1 MSGETDIRVLLVST
15 APELIGE
22 LRDALAAAGGPQ
34 FQLEVA
40 DSAGTA
46 IVALRRLPSE
56 VTLVDIC
63 DGGANKLDELQL
75 VGSTTVDTALIAIT
89 SNPSAA
95 VAGSAFEQGAQDCL
109 IRGTDDLGSAR
120 LARTIHNSIARS
132 AHDSSR
138 PLATLVEL
146 SSDAILTI
154 NHDRLITRF
163 NGAAE
168 ELYGWKAS
176 EILGKP
182 ANLLVPVTD
191 HPTQFAFV
199 DRVLAGESVE
209 AFEIARTMRDGRQ
222 VIMSMAGS
230 PIVDV
235 FGDVLEAC
243 MIIRDITEE
252 VNARLRVVEQQHLLE
267 SSQAAGRIGS
277 WAVDH
282 LTGRMDWSAEQY
294 RLLRRDPSLGPA
306 TLDELL
312 CLVHPDDRETA
323 RTSFSRSESFSFE
336 ARLIADPQDVRILR
350 VRGEHIPREDGEP
363 GRLLGITQDV
373 TEERAEQDARMR
385 AEEQLRRSFDEGL
398 IGMSI
403 TELDG
408 RPLRVNNALCEIF
421 GLTRVELLT
430 RSFQELTHPDDR
442 GDDVPML
449 EALLER
455 GQKNYVR
462 EKRYVHADG
471 HTIWAEVGVSLV
483 TTADGTSHLIGQVQ
497 DITERRAHLEHL
509 RHMADHDP
517 LTGLLNRRAFGR
529 ELSSHIARSQRYGVS
544 GALLVFDLD
553 NFKQHNDSHG
563 HGAGD
568 ELLIALAECLRA
580 RLRATDVTC
589 RLGGDEFA
597 ALLPNADPAH
607 ARLVSESLLEH
618 IRGIVGHR
626 EPVAGDKGV
635 TASIGLICLDRLEA
649 LTPEGVMRA
658 ADQAMYEAKRRG
670 RDRCAEWQPTFDG
683 FIPASSD

>member
-1 MSGETDIRVLLVST
+1 VST
-15 APELIGE
+15 EPALIRELSLALSAESEGGFQVE
-22 LRDALAAAGGPQ
+22 LASNAR
-34 FQLEVA
+34 E
-40 DSAGTA
+40 A

-56 VTLVDIC
+56 LTLVDIA
-63 DGGANKLDELQL
+63 DGGPDGLHELQL
-75 VGSTTVDTALIAIT
+75 VGSTTIDTALIAIT
-89 SNPSAA
+89 SNASERVIAA
-95 VAGSAFEQGAQDCL
+95 TFEQGAHDCL
-109 IRGTDDLGSAR
+109 ISGSDDLTAPR
-120 LARTIHNSIARS
+120 LARALNNALARS
-132 AHDSSR
+132 AHDGSR
-138 PLATLVEL
+138 PLATLIEL
-146 SSDAILTI
+146 SSDAILTL
-154 NHDRLITRF
+154 NRDRVITRF

-168 ELYGWKAS
+168 TLYGWNAA
-176 EILGKP
+176 EVLGKP
-182 ANLLVPVTD
+182 VQILIPANEHSNQL
-191 HPTQFAFV
+191 AFV
-199 DRVLAGESVE
+199 DRVFVGESVD
-209 AFEIARTMRDGRQ
+209 AFEIQRTMRDGRQ
-222 VIMSMAGS
+222 VIMSMGGS

-243 MIIRDITEE
+243 VIIRDVTEE

-294 RLLRRDPSLGPA
+294 RLVQRDPSLGPA
-306 TLDELL
+306 TIEELL
-312 CLVHPDDRETA
+312 QLVHPDDRESA
-323 RTSFSRSESFSFE
+323 LSALSRSENFTFE
-336 ARLIADPQDVRILR
+336 ARLVADPEDVRILR
-350 VRGEHIPREDGEP
+350 VRGEYIPRDDGEP

-373 TEERAEQDARMR
+373 TDERAEQDARQR
-385 AEEQLRRSFDEGL
+385 AEEQLRRSFDEAL

-430 RSFQELTHPDDR
+430 RTFQDLTHPDDR

-455 GQKNYVR
+455 GQKHYVR
-462 EKRYVHADG
+462 EKRYIHADG

-483 TTADGTSHLIGQVQ
+483 TTADGTSHLVGQVQ

-544 GALLVFDLD
+544 GALLMFDLD

-597 ALLPNADPAH
+597 ALLPNADPTH
-607 ARLVSESLLEH
+607 ARLVTETLLEH
-618 IRGIVGHR
+618 IRGIVSRR
-626 EPVAGDKGV
+626 EPVPGDNGV
-635 TASIGLICLDRLEA
+635 TASIGLVCLGRLDT
-649 LTPEGVMRA
+649 LSPEGVMRA

-670 RDRCAEWQPTFDG
+670 RNRTAEWQPSFEG
-683 FIPASSD
+683 FIPASE

>member
-1 MSGETDIRVLLVST
+1 VDI
-15 APELIGE
+15 A
-22 LRDALAAAGGPQ
+22 DGGPDGLHE
-34 FQLEVA
+34 LE
-40 DSAGTA
+40 
-46 IVALRRLPSE
+46 
-56 VTLVDIC
+56 
-63 DGGANKLDELQL
+63 L

-89 SNPSAA
+89 SNANERVIAA
-95 VAGSAFEQGAQDCL
+95 TFEQGAHDCL
-109 IRGTDDLGSAR
+109 ISGTDDLSGPR
-120 LARTIHNSIARS
+120 LARALNNALARS
-132 AHDSSR
+132 AHDGSR
-138 PLATLVEL
+138 PLATLIEL
-146 SSDAILTI
+146 SSDAILTL
-154 NHDRLITRF
+154 NRDRVITRF

-168 ELYGWKAS
+168 ALYGWGAA
-176 EILGKP
+176 EVLGKP
-182 ANLLVPVTD
+182 VQILIPAHEHNSQL
-191 HPTQFAFV
+191 AFV
-199 DRVLAGESVE
+199 DRVFGGESVD
-209 AFEIARTMRDGRQ
+209 AFEIQRTMRDGRQ
-222 VIMSMAGS
+222 VIMSMGGS

-243 MIIRDITEE
+243 VIIRDVTEE

-282 LTGRMDWSAEQY
+282 MTGRMDWSAEQY
-294 RLLRRDPSLGPA
+294 RLVQRDPGLGPA
-306 TLDELL
+306 TVEELL
-312 CLVHPDDRETA
+312 ELVHPDDRDGALAALT
-323 RTSFSRSESFSFE
+323 RSENFSFE
-336 ARLIADPQDVRILR
+336 ARVVADPDDVRILR
-350 VRGEHIPREDGEP
+350 VRGEYIARENGQP

-373 TEERAEQDARMR
+373 TDERAEQAARLR

-398 IGMSI
+398 IGMSL

-430 RSFQELTHPDDR
+430 RTFQELTHPDDR

-455 GQKNYVR
+455 GQKHYVR
-462 EKRYVHADG
+462 EKRYIHADG

-483 TTADGTSHLIGQVQ
+483 TTADGTSHLVGQVQ

-529 ELSSHIARSQRYGVS
+529 ELSSHIARSQRYGVN
-544 GALLVFDLD
+544 GALLMFDLD

-568 ELLIALAECLRA
+568 ELLVALAECLRA

-597 ALLPNADPAH
+597 ALLPNADAAH
-607 ARLVSESLLEH
+607 ARLVTQSLLEH
-618 IRGIVGHR
+618 IRGIVGRR

-635 TASIGLICLDRLEA
+635 TASIGLVCLDRLEA

-670 RDRCAEWQPTFDG
+670 RDRSAEWQPTFDG
-683 FIPASSD
+683 FIPASE